1 MMLNDDT
8 KERKKREWNQEDR
21 LFTGGNGRD
30 GWGLKL
36 QK

>member
-21 LFTGGNGRD
+21 LFTGGMGEMT
-30 GWGLKL
+30 GA
-36 QK
+36 